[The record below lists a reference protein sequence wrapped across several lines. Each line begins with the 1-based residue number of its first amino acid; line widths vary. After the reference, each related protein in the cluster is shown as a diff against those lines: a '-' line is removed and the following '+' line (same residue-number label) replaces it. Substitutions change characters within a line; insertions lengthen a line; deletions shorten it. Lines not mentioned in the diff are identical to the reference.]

1 MFNYNNITDEIKP
14 EEIIMYLRKS
24 RADDP
29 LKTIEEVLSN
39 HEAILDEYCERHLP
53 YPIPK
58 ENRIKEV
65 VSGESIS
72 DRYGFQQVL
81 KMVESDN
88 IKAVMVKEI
97 SRLGRPDK
105 QEIGYISKVFRYT
118 NIRVITPTRIFN
130 IADEFERKMFEQ
142 ELEQGHFYLEYS
154 KNIMS
159 AGRGVSVSK
168 GNFIGSIPPYGYDKI
183 WVTDGKDKYPT
194 LAENKEQ
201 ADVVR
206 LIFDLYVNKGL
217 GYQRISNTLE
227 DMKIT
232 PPKGEHWSPAALK
245 DMLKN
250 VHYIGK
256 IKWNW
261 RKTVTIVKDGEIV
274 KTRPK
279 SQDGKYLIY
288 DGKHEAI
295 VSEELFNAAQAK
307 QGKNSRTPASKKL
320 VNPFASLL
328 FCKCGKAM
336 SLRFYKNKDGSERCS
351 PRLMCDQ
358 GYCDVG
364 SCTYDEFVNGVCDIL
379 EQSIAEFEA
388 KSNIDETA
396 SVKLHQNL
404 IKNLEK
410 KLKDLQAKELSQW
423 EAQADPNPENRMPQE
438 IFKQLNAK
446 LLKEKDDVQQ
456 ALHKA
461 YETMPEPVN
470 YEEKIIHLKD
480 ALSALKNPKVNPEE
494 KNIVLKSCI
503 DRINYNRQKPERVK
517 SKKVLYYDKEQ
528 KKTHHKSPLNVGAS
542 WTNPP
547 IEIEVKLKV

>member
-1 MFNYNNITDEIKP
+1 MYNNNITGEIKP

-29 LKTIEEVLSN
+29 LKTVEEVLSN
-39 HEAILDEYCERHLP
+39 HESLLDEWCERMLP
-53 YPIPK
+53 YPIPQ

-72 DRYGFQQVL
+72 DRYGFQKVL
-81 KMVESDN
+81 KMVESEN
-88 IKAVMVKEI
+88 IRAVMVKEI

-105 QEIGYISKVFRYT
+105 QEIGYISKIFRYT
-118 NIRVITPTRIFN
+118 KIKVITPTRIFN
-130 IADEFERKMFEQ
+130 IADDFERKMFEQ

-154 KNIMS
+154 KTIMS
-159 AGRGVSVSK
+159 AGRDISVSK

-194 LAENKEQ
+194 LQENKEQ

-206 LIFDLYVNKGL
+206 LIFDLYVNKDL
-217 GYQRISNTLE
+217 GYKRICNTLDE
-227 DMKIT
+227 MKI
-232 PPKGEHWSPAALK
+232 PAPKGDYWSPAALK
-245 DMLKN
+245 DMIQN

-256 IKWNW
+256 VKWNW
-261 RKTVTIVKDGEIV
+261 RKTVTVVKDGEIV

-279 SQDGKYLIY
+279 SQKGEYLVC

-295 VSEELFNAAQAK
+295 VSEELFNAAQERL
-307 QGKNSRTPASKKL
+307 GKNDRTPASKKL
-320 VNPFASLL
+320 RNPFASLL

-351 PRLMCDQ
+351 PRLMCDK
-358 GYCDVG
+358 GHCNVG
-364 SCTYDEFVNGVCDIL
+364 SCTYDEFIDGICYIL
-379 EQSIAEFEA
+379 EQRIADFEA
-388 KSNIDETA
+388 KSNIDDTA
-396 SVKLHQNL
+396 SIKLHQNL

-410 KLKDLQAKELSQW
+410 KLKDIQAKELSQW

-446 LLKEKDDVQQ
+446 LLKEKEETQE
-456 ALHKA
+456 ALKKA
-461 YETMPEPVN
+461 YASMPEPVN
-470 YEEKIIHLKD
+470 YKEKAIRLKD
-480 ALSALKNPKVNPEE
+480 ALDALRNPKKEAEE
-494 KNIVLKSCI
+494 KNLLLKDCI
-503 DRINYNRQKPERVK
+503 DRIEYHREKPERMK
-517 SKKVLYYDKEQ
+517 SKKVLYYDKET
-528 KKTHHKSPLNVGAS
+528 KKTHKKSELNVGAS

-547 IEIEVKLKV
+547 IELDVKLNV